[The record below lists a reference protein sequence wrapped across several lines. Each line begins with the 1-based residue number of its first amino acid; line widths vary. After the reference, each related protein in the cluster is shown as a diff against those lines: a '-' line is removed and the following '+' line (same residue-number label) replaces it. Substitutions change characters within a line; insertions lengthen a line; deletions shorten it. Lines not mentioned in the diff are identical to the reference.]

1 MPDHTMQGELL
12 SPYITA
18 TTEKSNYQLDLQRHA
33 CVWVQWNF
41 FFILHSPK
49 TPEGFGWMAKD
60 VIYESLRQMDKC
72 SWNMKRCRPDTQPA
86 LGRGK
91 GGFHPGSNL
100 SRDNTQARVVSALTL
115 WIALMSCSI
124 AALSWSIDQAC
135 KYGTLYSVIR
145 MPRYPM
151 SETGELYVF
160 QRSMYTF
167 FFFFFNIYTS

>member
-1 MPDHTMQGELL
+1 
-12 SPYITA
+12 
-18 TTEKSNYQLDLQRHA
+18 
-33 CVWVQWNF
+33 
-41 FFILHSPK
+41 
-49 TPEGFGWMAKD
+49 
-60 VIYESLRQMDKC
+60 
-72 SWNMKRCRPDTQPA
+72 MKRCRPDTQSA
-86 LGRGK
+86 LGQGK

-160 QRSMYTF
+160 QRSMYTL
-167 FFFFFNIYTS
+167 NAAVSITLKLRIRSTMRRTEHRTL